1 MKTFKYIVRGSIVL
15 FLFACFL
22 VPFFVDAQ
30 TSQNFQVT
38 QKVRNLTK
46 QSFTW
51 VDSLQADPGDRLEFQ
66 ISISWKGAQPTQN
79 VLVRELLGEKIIY
92 ANNLKLDGAFLTG
105 DITKENIN
113 IGTMT
118 SGQTKTVT
126 FEAQLAPTTSFL
138 PGTSNLANVVTVFN
152 AEGGGSTISMVNVTK
167 AGVPTEVPT
176 GLLSMWMIGL
186 ALLFFL
192 ASMGGG
198 LLFLRSYLK
207 REVFESPYDT
217 RTDRRLATLISKIK
231 TQEEKKV

>member
-1 MKTFKYIVRGSIVL
+1 
-15 FLFACFL
+15 
-22 VPFFVDAQ
+22 
-30 TSQNFQVT
+30 
-38 QKVRNLTK
+38 
-46 QSFTW
+46 
-51 VDSLQADPGDRLEFQ
+51 LQADPSDRLEFQ
-66 ISISWKGAQPTQN
+66 ISINWKGAQPTQN
-79 VLVRELLGEKIIY
+79 VLVREVLGERLVY
-92 ANNLKLDGAFLTG
+92 ADNLKLDGAVVTG

-118 SGQTKTVT
+118 SGQTKVVT

-176 GLLSMWMIGL
+176 GPLSMWMIGF
-186 ALLFFL
+186 ALLFLL

-217 RTDRRLATLISKIK
+217 RTDRRLAMMIESIKKQEKIG
-231 TQEEKKV
+231 V